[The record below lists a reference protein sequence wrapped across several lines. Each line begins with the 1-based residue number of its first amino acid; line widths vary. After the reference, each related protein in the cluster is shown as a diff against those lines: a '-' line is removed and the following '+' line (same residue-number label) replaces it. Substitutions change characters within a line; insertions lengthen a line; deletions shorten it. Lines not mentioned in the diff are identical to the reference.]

1 MGMLPSCFQIDE
13 MTSGFFLFTSFS
25 ISSETTDILTTA
37 NKTIHPWGQFRKA
50 ASPPRV
56 VFLSVWATVSSGQG
70 SCLASWQALF
80 FGETS
85 SNPLLGWAEAMMAS
99 LSVVSVFRVQL
110 GKSQSKHSKSW
121 RQGHPSGCQESSSAC
136 QCGNVRVTA
145 KASSSLQIYS
155 GCVHFFMSPVYTESG
170 PCFNSGRTPA
180 VASPLVSLNPLL
192 SPPNSSQNYILKM
205 QILFFTSQDS
215 KIFFFNEMASSAQNL
230 QRVAKK

>member
-25 ISSETTDILTTA
+25 ISSEATDILTTA

-50 ASPPRV
+50 ASPPWV

-80 FGETS
+80 LVRPHQTLSWGEQRRWWHPFLLFWFSES
-85 SNPLLGWAEAMMAS
+85 SLAKASQNTARVGGRGTLLG
-99 LSVVSVFRVQL
+99 V
-110 GKSQSKHSKSW
+110 KK
-121 RQGHPSGCQESSSAC
+121 
-136 QCGNVRVTA
+136 VTA
-145 KASSSLQIYS
+145 EASSSLQIYS
-155 GCVHFFMSPVYTESG
+155 GCVHFFMSSVYTESG
-170 PCFNSGRTPA
+170 PCFDSGRTPA

-215 KIFFFNEMASSAQNL
+215 KIFFFLMKWLLVHKTFKELLKNNSNSNFL
-230 QRVAKK
+230 PL